1 MLTGKRI
8 GILGG
13 TFDPVH
19 LGHIALAKAAIAE
32 AELTRIIIMP
42 AYVQPFKQGKSV
54 TDEEHRLAMTRL
66 AFDSVEK
73 AEARLNK
80 RFGNKP
86 FEEMDEKE
94 KERYQ
99 KTKERYEAF
108 DEWFIKDERNTITA
122 YMREVTKHCFV
133 ANSNYPYIDEEYV
146 QRRLHQDEAI
156 GFCFSIKQEL
166 QYAIETLP
174 VDVNV
179 YLRFAEMIDKEVAL
193 IKAWRK
199 SDNRIRD
206 SKE

>member
-73 AEARLNK
+73 AEVST
-80 RFGNKP
+80 
-86 FEEMDEKE
+86 FETDRMRVSYTYDTLSALKSKYPDCEIFFVTGTDSFVEVDTWYKGVDLLKNFSFIVSVRPGYQEEKLEDKIRKYRHLYGTNVLKVAAVMPDISSTDIRDACRRGESISAMVPE
-94 KERYQ
+94 KVERYI
-99 KTKERYEAF
+99 KENGLY
-108 DEWFIKDERNTITA
+108 K
-122 YMREVTKHCFV
+122 
-133 ANSNYPYIDEEYV
+133 
-146 QRRLHQDEAI
+146 
-156 GFCFSIKQEL
+156 
-166 QYAIETLP
+166 
-174 VDVNV
+174 
-179 YLRFAEMIDKEVAL
+179 
-193 IKAWRK
+193 
-199 SDNRIRD
+199 
-206 SKE
+206 

>member
-1 MLTGKRI
+1 MSVLVKKRKKSKFEV
-8 GILGG
+8 
-13 TFDPVH
+13 FDH
-19 LGHIALAKAAIAE
+19 WYNLRK
-32 AELTRIIIMP
+32 ELTDLLLRDFG
-42 AYVQPFKQGKSV
+42 YSF
-54 TDEEHRLAMTRL
+54 
-66 AFDSVEK
+66 EK

-86 FEEMDEKE
+86 FEEMDETE

-108 DEWFIKDERNTITA
+108 DEWFIEDERNTITA

-156 GFCFSIKQEL
+156 GFCFAIKQEL

>member
-1 MLTGKRI
+1 MKRRKKSKFEVYDHWYN
-8 GILGG
+8 LR
-13 TFDPVH
+13 
-19 LGHIALAKAAIAE
+19 
-32 AELTRIIIMP
+32 AELTDLLLRDFG
-42 AYVQPFKQGKSV
+42 YSFEKS
-54 TDEEHRLAMTRL
+54 EQ
-66 AFDSVEK
+66 K
-73 AEARLNK
+73 LNK
-80 RFGNKP
+80 RFGNKS
-86 FEEMDEKE
+86 FDSMNENEK
-94 KERYQ
+94 KHYT

-108 DEWFIKDERNTITA
+108 DEWFIVNERETIA
-122 YMREVTKHCFV
+122 HYMREVTKHCFI
-133 ANSNYPYIDEEYV
+133 ANSNYPYIDEEYI

-156 GFCFSIKQEL
+156 GFCFAIKQEL

>member
-73 AEARLNK
+73 AEVST
-80 RFGNKP
+80 
-86 FEEMDEKE
+86 FETD
-94 KERYQ
+94 R
-99 KTKERYEAF
+99 
-108 DEWFIKDERNTITA
+108 
-122 YMREVTKHCFV
+122 MRV
-133 ANSNYPYIDEEYV
+133 S
-146 QRRLHQDEAI
+146 
-156 GFCFSIKQEL
+156 
-166 QYAIETLP
+166 
-174 VDVNV
+174 
-179 YLRFAEMIDKEVAL
+179 
-193 IKAWRK
+193 
-199 SDNRIRD
+199 
-206 SKE
+206 